1 MHICVYFFSIAPQ
14 TDLDGIGIPEIHN
27 SSDVNVAGVGE
38 SITDVTDKGEYVETK
53 ENEPVDK
60 VGWIIRRISET
71 GGYENVSDSVKAD
84 IFGFDITDVGGSIRL
99 FSEVMRRLEIK
110 LAGDELYEAF
120 QRNYDNNIVNKTLD
134 EEKVEN
140 TMVRSKVRR

>member
-120 QRNYDNNIVNKTLD
+120 QRIYDNNIVNKTLD